1 MKNSFSL
8 FEVILTLIVSSIVII
23 YSTLYLKEI
32 FYVNQTT
39 EQLEIDKIN
48 LLSTKIFIEKHK
60 NELELISYSNSNLY
74 YKNSLLLEDVKE
86 FTVNKKEKSFSIK
99 INFKDKIIQTWE
111 FVLWKKLTHFSLLLY

>member
-39 EQLEIDKIN
+39 QQLEIDKIN
-48 LLSTKIFIEKHK
+48 LLSTKIFIDKHK
-60 NELELISYSNSNLY
+60 NELNFISYSNNNLY
-74 YKNSLLLEDVKE
+74 YKNSLLLEGVKE
-86 FTVNKKEKSFSIK
+86 FNINKKEKSFSIK

-111 FVLWKKLTHFSLLLY
+111 FVLWKKLTHFWLQLY

>member
-8 FEVILTLIVSSIVII
+8 FEIILTLIVSSIVII

-32 FYVNQTT
+32 FYINQTT
-39 EQLEIDKIN
+39 QQLEMDKIN
-48 LLSTKIFIEKHK
+48 FLSTKVFIEKHK

-74 YKNSLLLEDVKE
+74 YKNSLLLEEVEE
-86 FTVNKKEKSFSIK
+86 FSINKREKSFNIK

-111 FVLWKKLTHFSLLLY
+111 FAL

>member
-39 EQLEIDKIN
+39 QQLEIDKIN
-48 LLSTKIFIEKHK
+48 LLSTKIFIDKHK
-60 NELELISYSNSNLY
+60 NELNFISYSNNNLY
-74 YKNSLLLEDVKE
+74 YKNSLLLEGVKE
-86 FTVNKKEKSFSIK
+86 FNINKKEKSFSIK

-111 FVLWKKLTHFSLLLY
+111 FVL